1 MTFQAYKMKFLHF
14 MPFQVFHDSNK
25 PCLHKLSKDVLR
37 LQTITGILNEQHP
50 PQAGQAGQAG
60 QAQASSYY
68 TKAAS
73 NN

>member
-50 PQAGQAGQAG
+50 PQAGQAE
-60 QAQASSYY
+60 ASSYY